1 MLLRGSGLLFGC
13 LKVSKNK
20 QPDDKD
26 DEKYKMNVLS
36 FSYSWIRCL
45 LEMALSAENEG
56 CLQSGELG
64 AFVPCTM
71 FSIKPCPG

>member
-36 FSYSWIRCL
+36 FSYSWNPVPI
-45 LEMALSAENEG
+45 G
-56 CLQSGELG
+56 DG
-64 AFVPCTM
+64 FVC
-71 FSIKPCPG
+71 